1 MVAGNA
7 TKREAT
13 AKAWVNAGKVATV
26 EEYYAQVEGTPVV
39 EEKPKTTRSTR
50 STRASRRKN

>member
-1 MVAGNA
+1 MVAGKS

-39 EEKPKTTRSTR
+39 EKPKNKR
-50 STRASRRKN
+50 STRASRRKK

>member
-1 MVAGNA
+1 MVAGKS

-13 AKAWVNAGKVATV
+13 AKAWVN
-26 EEYYAQVEGTPVV
+26 VV
-39 EEKPKTTRSTR
+39 EKPKTTRSTR

>member
-1 MVAGNA
+1 MVAGKA

-39 EEKPKTTRSTR
+39 EKPKTTRSTR